1 MRFRGSELMSLG
13 VLVSACSDIL
23 LYHSLILLELFDVDE
38 SILCSHVI
46 FIQFCEFLLSL
57 VPIRDLFHLCLC

>member
-1 MRFRGSELMSLG
+1 VH
-13 VLVSACSDIL
+13 VLIYSCIANLFFYS
-23 LYHSLILLELFDVDE
+23 YSLIPLELFDVDE

-57 VPIRDLFHLCLC
+57 VSIRDSFHLCLC